1 MSEIRIR
8 RAHAKPIDEARKAA
22 EKMAKQLRKDFDL
35 DYAWDGH
42 VLRFERSGVDGELHV
57 TAREV
62 RLEAKLGFLLAFLK
76 PRIEAEVE
84 EQLDKHLG
92 APAKA
97 AAPAKPAAPAK
108 KKPARR

>member
-8 RAHAKPIDEARKAA
+8 RTHSKSLDEARKAA

-35 DYAWDGH
+35 DYMWDGH

-62 RLEAKLGFLLAFLK
+62 RLEAKLGFLLGFLK

-92 APAKA
+92 KGATA
-97 AAPAKPAAPAK
+97 AKPAAPAK
-108 KKPARR
+108 KKPPRR

>member
-8 RAHAKPIDEARKAA
+8 RAHSRPLDEARKAA

-35 DYAWDGH
+35 DYAWDGE

-57 TAREV
+57 TAKEV

-76 PRIEAEVE
+76 PRIEAEVA
-84 EQLDKHLG
+84 EQLDRYLG
-92 APAKA
+92 APARAETRARTA
-97 AAPAKPAAPAK
+97 AA
-108 KKPARR
+108 KKPVRR

>member
-8 RAHAKPIDEARKAA
+8 RGHSKSLEDARQAA
-22 EKMAKQLRKDFDL
+22 EKMAKRLRKDFDL

-57 TAREV
+57 TTKEV
-62 RLEAKLGFLLAFLK
+62 RLEARLGFLLAFLK

-84 EQLDKHLG
+84 DQLDKLLG
-92 APAKA
+92 TPAKA
-97 AAPAKPAAPAK
+97 AAPAK
-108 KKPARR
+108 KKPPRR

>member
-1 MSEIRIR
+1 MSDIRIR
-8 RAHAKPIDEARKAA
+8 RSHSKTLDDARKAA

-35 DYAWDGH
+35 DYAWDGN

-57 TAREV
+57 TTREV

-84 EQLDKHLG
+84 SQLNRLLS

-97 AAPAKPAAPAK
+97 PAPAK
-108 KKPARR
+108 KKPPRR

>member
-8 RAHAKPIDEARKAA
+8 RTHSKSLDEARKAA

-35 DYAWDGH
+35 DYAWDGQ

-57 TAREV
+57 TTKEV

-84 EQLDKHLG
+84 DQLDKLLG
-92 APAKA
+92 IPAKA
-97 AAPAKPAAPAK
+97 AAPAR

>member
-1 MSEIRIR
+1 MSDIRIR
-8 RAHAKPIDEARKAA
+8 RSHSKTLDEARKAA

-35 DYAWDGH
+35 DYAWDGN

-57 TAREV
+57 TTREV
-62 RLEAKLGFLLAFLK
+62 RLDAKLGFLLAFLK

-84 EQLDKHLG
+84 SQLDKLLS

-97 AAPAKPAAPAK
+97 PAPAK
-108 KKPARR
+108 KKAPRR

>member
-8 RAHAKPIDEARKAA
+8 RAHSKPIDEARRAA

-35 DYAWDGH
+35 DYAWDGQ

-57 TAREV
+57 TAKEV

-84 EQLDKHLG
+84 AQLDKHLG
-92 APAKA
+92 DAAKPPAKA
-97 AAPAKPAAPAK
+97 AAAK

>member
-1 MSEIRIR
+1 MSDIRIR
-8 RAHAKPIDEARKAA
+8 RSHSKTLDEARKAA

-35 DYAWDGH
+35 DYAWDGN

-57 TAREV
+57 TTREV

-84 EQLDKHLG
+84 SQLDQLLS

-97 AAPAKPAAPAK
+97 AAPAK
-108 KKPARR
+108 KKPPRR

>member
-8 RAHAKPIDEARKAA
+8 RTHSKSLDEARKAA

-35 DYAWDGH
+35 DFAWDGH

-57 TAREV
+57 TTKEV

-84 EQLDKHLG
+84 DQLDKLLG
-92 APAKA
+92 TPAKA
-97 AAPAKPAAPAK
+97 AAPAK

>member
-8 RAHAKPIDEARKAA
+8 RGHSKSLEDARRAA

-57 TAREV
+57 TTREV
-62 RLEAKLGFLLAFLK
+62 RLEARLGFLLAFLK

-84 EQLDKHLG
+84 DQLDKLLG
-92 APAKA
+92 APAKVT
-97 AAPAKPAAPAK
+97 APAK
-108 KKPARR
+108 KRPSRR

>member
-8 RAHAKPIDEARKAA
+8 RPHSKPLDEARKVA

-35 DYAWDGH
+35 DYGWDGH
-42 VLRFERSGVDGELHV
+42 VLRFERTGVYGELHV
-57 TAREV
+57 TTKEV

-84 EQLDKHLG
+84 AQLDKLLG

-97 AAPAKPAAPAK
+97 AAPAR
-108 KKPARR
+108 KKPSRR

>member
-8 RAHAKPIDEARKAA
+8 RTHSKSLDEARKVA

-35 DYAWDGH
+35 DYAWDGQ

-57 TAREV
+57 TAKEV

-84 EQLDKHLG
+84 SQLDRLLA

-97 AAPAKPAAPAK
+97 AAPAK

>member
-1 MSEIRIR
+1 MNDIRIR
-8 RAHAKPIDEARKAA
+8 RAHSKPLDEARKVA

-35 DYAWDGH
+35 DYAWDGN

-57 TAREV
+57 TSREV

-84 EQLDKHLG
+84 AQLDKLLS
-92 APAKA
+92 
-97 AAPAKPAAPAK
+97 AAPKAAAPAK
-108 KKPARR
+108 KKPPRR

>member
-1 MSEIRIR
+1 MSDIRIR
-8 RAHAKPIDEARKAA
+8 RAHSRPLDEARRAT

-35 DYAWDGH
+35 DYAWQGD
-42 VLRFERSGVDGELHV
+42 VLHFERSGVDGAFHV
-57 TAREV
+57 TAKEV

-84 EQLDKHLG
+84 AQLDKHLG
-92 APAKA
+92 HAAKPPAKA
-97 AAPAKPAAPAK
+97 AVAK

>member
-8 RAHAKPIDEARKAA
+8 RAHSRPLEEARRAA
-22 EKMAKQLRKDFDL
+22 EKMAKQLRKDFDI
-35 DYAWDGH
+35 DFAWEGE

-84 EQLDKHLG
+84 AQLDKHLG
-92 APAKA
+92 DAAKRPAKA
-97 AAPAKPAAPAK
+97 AAAAK

>member
-1 MSEIRIR
+1 MSDIRIR
-8 RAHAKPIDEARKAA
+8 RSHSKTLDEARKAA

-35 DYAWDGH
+35 DYAWDGN

-57 TAREV
+57 TTREV

-84 EQLDKHLG
+84 SQLDQLLTHS
-92 APAKA
+92 PKA
-97 AAPAKPAAPAK
+97 AAPAK
-108 KKPARR
+108 KKPPRR

>member
-1 MSEIRIR
+1 MSDIRIR
-8 RAHAKPIDEARKAA
+8 RSHAKPLDEARKAA
-22 EKMAKQLRKDFDL
+22 EKMAKQLRKDFEL
-35 DYAWDGH
+35 DYAWDGN

-84 EQLDKHLG
+84 AQLDKLLS
-92 APAKA
+92 
-97 AAPAKPAAPAK
+97 AAPKAAAPAK
-108 KKPARR
+108 KKPPRR